1 MRRNTRGF
9 LVLCVAAAGILGVGL
24 HHSVEEHPA
33 FAPAPYS
40 DSVFIL
46 DAGHG
51 GEDGGALS
59 VTGTAESGINL
70 AIAKKMDGIL
80 GFFGQ
85 KTVLLRSEDVSLHDP
100 GAVTLR
106 EKKVSDLKNRANQVN
121 ACSSGVLISIH
132 QNSYPGEKY
141 WGLQTF
147 YAPTNHSQALAEG
160 IQGTVQ
166 TALQQENLRQAKP
179 IPDNVYLM
187 NHVQCPAVLVEC
199 GFLTN
204 REEESRLRD
213 EQYQRKLAAV
223 LSAAVMN
230 WAQSTTASE

>member
-1 MRRNTRGF
+1 M
-9 LVLCVAAAGILGVGL
+9 
-24 HHSVEEHPA
+24 
-33 FAPAPYS
+33 
-40 DSVFIL
+40 
-46 DAGHG
+46 
-51 GEDGGALS
+51 
-59 VTGTAESGINL
+59 
-70 AIAKKMDGIL
+70 
-80 GFFGQ
+80 
-85 KTVLLRSEDVSLHDP
+85 
-100 GAVTLR
+100 
-106 EKKVSDLKNRANQVN
+106 
-121 ACSSGVLISIH
+121 
-132 QNSYPGEKY
+132 
-141 WGLQTF
+141 QTF

-204 REEESRLRD
+204 REEEARLRD